1 MSTAVDITINDG
13 AASPV
18 AHTLYPV
25 QNSDGKGFTFFDQVA
40 GNPVFEIKVWGKL
53 KMGSTK
59 VASESSVGVIQPV
72 THVVDGI
79 VQQNHVNTSRVEFV
93 YAPNATAAERAD
105 LYALTINAL
114 QHALI
119 QEQARD
125 LKAWY

>member
-1 MSTAVDITINDG
+1 MSTATDITVNDG
-13 AASPV
+13 AVTPV
-18 AHTLYPV
+18 AHVLYPV
-25 QNSDGKGFTFFDQVA
+25 QNPDGKGFTFFDQIA
-40 GNPVFEIKVWGKL
+40 GNPVFELKIWGKL

-72 THVVDGI
+72 THVKDGI
-79 VQQNHVNTSRVEFV
+79 TQQDHVNTSRVEFV
-93 YAPNATAAERAD
+93 YAPNATASERAD

-114 QHALI
+114 QNALI